1 MRIRKM
7 GKKRNKVGKR
17 SSLQAVTLCISIA
30 LVLILLGIVV
40 FFGLT
45 GRNLSASVKENF
57 VVTVMLDQDMTTPEA
72 QGVCQKLRSRPY
84 IKHIEYVS
92 KQQALKEAT
101 REMGI
106 NPTEFT
112 DGENPYQSFVE
123 LTMLSDYANNDS
135 LAWISA
141 ELKKMP
147 KVTEVNYQKGLI
159 EVVNRNL
166 AKIGIGLLFLAVL
179 LTLVSFSLIN
189 NTVRLG
195 IYARRFSIHTMKL
208 VGASWSF
215 IRRPFV
221 ARAVATGFLG
231 AVIANVVLAGCF
243 YALYNFEPEI
253 VNVATWQVLAITAG
267 VVFVFGI
274 TITAICAN
282 ISVSSFLKMKA
293 GELYKI

>member
-1 MRIRKM
+1 M
-7 GKKRNKVGKR
+7 GKRRNKASKR

-57 VVTVMLDQDMTTPEA
+57 VVTVMFDQDMTTPEA
-72 QGVCQKLRSRPY
+72 QGVCQKLKTRPY
-84 IKHIEYVS
+84 IKNIQYVS
-92 KQQALKEAT
+92 KEQALKEAT
-101 REMGI
+101 KEMGI

-112 DGENPYQSFVE
+112 DGENPYQSFLE
-123 LTMLSDYANNDS
+123 LTMISDYANNDS
-135 LAWISA
+135 LTWISA

-208 VGASWSF
+208 VGASWGF

-221 ARAVATGFLG
+221 LRAVGIGFLG
-231 AVIANVVLAGCF
+231 AVIANLVLGGCF
-243 YALYNFEPEI
+243 YALYNFEPDI
-253 VNVATWQVLAITAG
+253 LNVATWQVLVITGG
-267 VVFVFGI
+267 VVFLFGI
-274 TITAICAN
+274 IITAICAN